1 MNDPYILAID
11 QGTTSSRALVVDAL
25 GAIRGRGQ
33 VEFAQHFP
41 QPGWVEHDPEEIW
54 SSTLAAI
61 GEALA
66 SAGIAMREL
75 TAIGV
80 TNQRETVV
88 VWDRATGE
96 PLGNAIV
103 WQDRRT
109 AALCE
114 ELQQAGHEPAIT
126 QTTGLTLDPY
136 FSATKLMWLLRD
148 QPALRPRAES
158 GELAAGTID
167 SWLVWKLTGG
177 TRHVTDY
184 TNASRTMLFNI
195 TRGRWDERL
204 CDLFEVPRAMLPK
217 AQPSRSRFGVTDE
230 ATFGASVPITG
241 MAGDQQAALFGQ
253 ACFQPGQAKNTY
265 GTGCFLLANA
275 GPKPAFPS
283 NGLLL
288 SIGANAGMQDPEYV
302 CEGSVFVAGA
312 LVQWLRDGLG
322 MIERS
327 EDVEALAA
335 SVPDTSGVSI
345 VPAFTGLGAPYWDPY
360 ARGAILGL
368 TRGVERAHI
377 ARAALEAI
385 ALSSADLLEAVN
397 ANLFTPISELRV
409 DGGAAR
415 NDLLMQMQSD
425 FAGIPV
431 VRPEQPETTALGVAY
446 LAGIEAGV
454 WSGPEEVAGLWRAGR
469 VFEPTMSAGERTAR
483 LRQWGR
489 SVERTLRWVA
499 EE

>member
-25 GAIRGRGQ
+25 GAVRGAGQ
-33 VEFAQHFP
+33 AEFAQLFP
-41 QPGWVEHDPEEIW
+41 EPGWVEHDPGAIW
-54 SSTLAAI
+54 NSTLAAI

-66 SAGIAMREL
+66 SAGIAMRKL
-75 TAIGV
+75 TAIGI

-88 VWDRATGE
+88 IWDRATAE
-96 PLGNAIV
+96 PLANAIV

-114 ELQQAGHEPAIT
+114 GLRQGGHEGSIT
-126 QTTGLTLDPY
+126 QATGLTLDPY
-136 FSATKLMWLLRD
+136 FSATKLMWLLR
-148 QPALRPRAES
+148 QRPELRPRAER

-167 SWLVWKLTGG
+167 SWLLWKLTGG
-177 TRHVTDY
+177 ARHATDY

-195 TRGRWDERL
+195 TRGRWDDRL
-204 CDLFEVPRAMLPK
+204 CDLFEVPRALLPK
-217 AQPSRSRFGVTDE
+217 AQPSASHFGATDE
-230 ATFGASVPITG
+230 TIFGASVPITG
-241 MAGDQQAALFGQ
+241 VAGDQQAALFGQ

-265 GTGCFLLANA
+265 GTGCFLLANV
-275 GPKPAFPS
+275 GPKPMFPA

-288 SIGANAGMQDPEYV
+288 SIGANAGMQGPEYV

-312 LVQWLRDGLG
+312 LVQWLRDELRL
-322 MIERS
+322 IERA
-327 EDVEALAA
+327 EDIEALAA
-335 SVPDTSGVSI
+335 SVPDAGGVSI
-345 VPAFTGLGAPYWDPY
+345 VPAFTGLGAPHWDPY

-368 TRGVERAHI
+368 TRGSGRAHI

-385 ALSSADLLEAVN
+385 ALSSAELVKTVN
-397 ANLFTPISELRV
+397 ASLPAPIAELRV

-415 NDLLMQMQSD
+415 NDLLMQMQAD

-431 VRPEQPETTALGVAY
+431 VRPEQTETTALGAAY

-469 VFEPTMSAGERTAR
+469 VFQPNINSDERAAR
-483 LRQWGR
+483 LRLWGR
-489 SVERTLRWVA
+489 SVQRTLRWAA